1 MPTAVTYTSPASTTR
16 PNTAAQSQASLT
28 EISKTVIS
36 NFVQRLNITVP
47 RFERDLK
54 LEQRVDE
61 VMSSWACPPCPRPY
75 VSAAI
80 DIAVIAYSYLTSLEA
95 KVEIAIFTAIAIT
108 IDDPKILDNL
118 SSEEFCYNVATGRI
132 HADDGYLGEYVR
144 SLARMW
150 KHFPRMSSGYIFTS
164 GIGFVDGCI
173 LENTSNE
180 PIVSSQ
186 FIEYRRF
193 KTGIS
198 DAFGCFPWELAQ
210 FPDENQ
216 FIQIIPDSGMLT
228 VSFFRRDAAMY
239 TNYANDIMSFYKEV
253 LEGETGNY
261 VQDRALVSGKT
272 SLEALNDVI
281 EDTIVIVE
289 RVGRI
294 LGEGKARDAW
304 ESYVAGYIS
313 YHVNNP
319 RYRLADIIETT
330 RGE

>member
-1 MPTAVTYTSPASTTR
+1 MPTVVTYTSPASMPRKSQPATTK
-16 PNTAAQSQASLT
+16 PNSAPRSQASSAD
-28 EISKTVIS
+28 ISKTAIS
-36 NFVQRLNITVP
+36 TFVQRLNITVP
-47 RFERDLK
+47 KFERDLQ

-61 VMSSWACPPCPRPY
+61 VMDSWACPPCPRPY

-80 DIAVIAYSYLTSLEA
+80 DITALAYSQLTSLEA
-95 KVEIAIFTAIAIT
+95 KVEIAIFTALAIT

-118 SSEEFCYNVATGRI
+118 SSEDFCHDLATGRI

-150 KHFPRMSSGYIFTS
+150 KHFPRMSSGFIFTS
-164 GIGFVDGCI
+164 GISFIDGCI
-173 LENTSNE
+173 LENTYNE

-186 FIEYRRF
+186 FIEYRRV
-193 KTGIS
+193 KTGIC
-198 DAFGCFPWELAQ
+198 DAYSCFIWELAQ
-210 FPDENQ
+210 FPDEKQ
-216 FIQIIPDSGMLT
+216 FMQAIPD
-228 VSFFRRDAAMY
+228 AAAY
-239 TNYANDIMSFYKEV
+239 CNYGNDIMSFYKEV

-281 EDTIVIVE
+281 EDTIAIVE
-289 RVGRI
+289 RVRRI

-304 ESYVAGYIS
+304 ESFVAGYIS

-330 RGE
+330 RNE